1 MITHIIKNTTIKFT
15 ALFLLISPSMTHALQ
30 GTFITEPFSCEVAL
44 ANYHHLTKTTKEN
57 NPKFVQEQLELSL
70 KSVTQE
76 LKDHQECKGGKDDK

>member
-15 ALFLLISPSMTHALQ
+15 ALFFLISPSITHALQ

-57 NPKFVQEQLELSL
+57 NPQFVQKQLEISL
-70 KSVTQE
+70 KLTIEE
-76 LKDHQECKGGKDDK
+76 LAEHAECEV